1 MKALYVISN
10 PFYYTLNPVG
20 GSISSGT
27 GVIQA
32 LKKQGFEVDILSDD
46 KLPTINQETS
56 ISYLRFHNLLIRKL
70 LFQMR
75 VVLPHLIFNQLTKI
89 FFELSIKYTLPNILE
104 LKSYDLVYIRA
115 SHYAGEVLRV
125 VSNQGISSIL
135 EVNKPLSMQPFNKSQ
150 GFEKLKKSE
159 VPTIPAE
166 LDQYEFCTMI
176 SVDSTLRAKWIT
188 DYVAKKFKNK
198 IFVNH
203 NGVNENLFSL
213 GARTNYTETVGMAS
227 SFRWYNDI
235 DEMFRIFSLVI
246 SQKKDIIFKLFV
258 GDINKKRVLIDKIKD
273 LNLSNNVSLELEVP
287 LHKMPSLMSNCD
299 ILISHFNFH
308 GVWPHNC
315 SIKHLEYMSLSKP
328 VVATNVGEVNFAI
341 KDGHNG
347 ILVDE
352 GDEKGFAEAI
362 IYLLNNKE
370 HSIKLGK
377 NGRKDIMD
385 YHTWDKHVERS
396 LIALKSYETNK

>member
-1 MKALYVISN
+1 
-10 PFYYTLNPVG
+10 
-20 GSISSGT
+20 
-27 GVIQA
+27 
-32 LKKQGFEVDILSDD
+32 
-46 KLPTINQETS
+46 
-56 ISYLRFHNLLIRKL
+56 
-70 LFQMR
+70 
-75 VVLPHLIFNQLTKI
+75 
-89 FFELSIKYTLPNILE
+89 
-104 LKSYDLVYIRA
+104 
-115 SHYAGEVLRV
+115 
-125 VSNQGISSIL
+125 
-135 EVNKPLSMQPFNKSQ
+135 MQ
-150 GFEKLKKSE
+150 
-159 VPTIPAE
+159 
-166 LDQYEFCTMI
+166 
-176 SVDSTLRAKWIT
+176 
-188 DYVAKKFKNK
+188 
-198 IFVNH
+198 
-203 NGVNENLFSL
+203 
-213 GARTNYTETVGMAS
+213 
-227 SFRWYNDI
+227 
-235 DEMFRIFSLVI
+235 
-246 SQKKDIIFKLFV
+246 DIIFKLFV